1 MPVTADEEEELKLE
15 VNMLKKH
22 SHHKNIA
29 TYFGVFVKHNARTD
43 DQLWLVM
50 EYCGAG
56 SVTDLLKSSPK
67 RSLRE
72 EWISFI
78 CREVLAGL
86 AHLHAAKVIHRDIKG
101 QNVLLT
107 SDANVK
113 LVDFGVSAQLDKTI
127 GKRNTFIGT
136 PYWMAPE
143 VIACDQDPHK
153 TYDSRSDIWSL
164 GITAIEMVIYQVKK
178 NSHCRIL
185 PRVTN

>member
-72 EWISFI
+72 EWIRLGSAIHIFNK
-78 CREVLAGL
+78 RWVFKLW
-86 AHLHAAKVIHRDIKG
+86 VIKMG
-101 QNVLLT
+101 
-107 SDANVK
+107 
-113 LVDFGVSAQLDKTI
+113 F
-127 GKRNTFIGT
+127 
-136 PYWMAPE
+136 
-143 VIACDQDPHK
+143 
-153 TYDSRSDIWSL
+153 
-164 GITAIEMVIYQVKK
+164 
-178 NSHCRIL
+178 
-185 PRVTN
+185 